1 MEEGPFLCL
10 PGVRASFIVRF
21 GERMSFFKPLEG
33 ISVQTIVTFGQGA
46 ELQGVKRDTDSP
58 IPITKSLFSFF
69 LFKAP
74 FPPLGMFLPESESS

>member
-1 MEEGPFLCL
+1 M
-10 PGVRASFIVRF
+10 
-21 GERMSFFKPLEG
+21 
-33 ISVQTIVTFGQGA
+33 QTIVTFGQGA